1 MKKIDLHIHT
11 IVTPSDPY
19 FDYSLDT
26 LKRYVTDSNIDCIAI
41 TNHNKFDKEQF
52 IVIKEELSETV
63 VFPGIEVDLEGG
75 HILMIADNSDLEDFS
90 SRCSLVTKDIPDAKS
105 CIDYDRFIEIFEDL
119 TKYIIIPHID
129 KSPSIKKPTLHKLGD
144 SIDCGEVQ
152 SVKKFLYALNGGR
165 LPPVLFSDM
174 RSKRDL
180 EKLPVRQTYVDIG
193 ELTHSSL
200 KTALRNSDKLALTE
214 NEGNRFFQV
223 LEDGLEI
230 STGLN
235 VLLGQRSSGK
245 SHKLNEIFNSEG
257 EDRIKYIRQFELLER
272 SDSDDESKFESKLRD
287 GKKHY
292 ITEYLKEFKLV
303 VDDVKEINISQSE
316 KSAERYLESL
326 KQFAENQD
334 RHDSFS
340 STTIFSEE
348 QYKPTSLNSIEE
360 LIKSVRNILDNSN
373 YRDIIDQNIDRDSL
387 INLLKSLILEH
398 NKEYK
403 LNYQKLY
410 VNSIIRDAQAQ
421 LNVQSATAPISE
433 VDLYKIALE
442 RKSLSKF
449 ESIVSSIKTENQE
462 SIESLYGYNI
472 VARKEPYRGASDL
485 RRNNFNKGRFSDAY
499 AKYNNAYEY
508 LQELKDIDSID
519 KSLLHTFFCDINYEV
534 LNSLGYKVSGGERSE
549 FRLLQNINDAYN
561 YDMLMIDEP
570 ESSFDNVF
578 LLNKVN
584 KIIKDLSK
592 NMPVIL
598 VTHNNTVGASINPDY
613 LLYTRKDVI
622 DGNVNYNIFY
632 GHPTDK
638 VLHSLNGQTQPN
650 YDVIINCLEAGAEPY
665 KVRGDSYEAI
675 KD

>member
-152 SVKKFLYALNGGR
+152 SVKKFLYALNGGG

>member
-519 KSLLHTFFCDINYEV
+519 KSLLHTFFCNINYEV

>member
-26 LKRYVTDSNIDCIAI
+26 LKRYVSDSCIDCIAI
-41 TNHNKFDKEQF
+41 TNHNKFDKDQF
-52 IVIKEELSETV
+52 VAIREELTDTI

-75 HILMIADNSDLEDFS
+75 HILMIADNIDLENFS
-90 SRCSLVTKDIPDAKS
+90 SKCSLVTKDIPDAES
-105 CIDYDRFIEIFEDL
+105 CIDYERFIEIFEDL
-119 TKYIIIPHID
+119 NQYIIIPHID

-144 SIDCGEVQ
+144 AIDCGEVQ
-152 SVKKFLYALNGGR
+152 SVKKFLYALNGGG

-174 RSKRDL
+174 RAKRGL
-180 EKLPVRQTYVDIG
+180 ENLPIRQTYVDIG

-200 KTALRNSDKLALTE
+200 KRALRDSDKLALTE
-214 NEGNRFFQV
+214 SEGNRFFQV
-223 LEDGLEI
+223 LDDGLEI

-245 SHKLNEIFNSEG
+245 SHKLNEIFNSDSE
-257 EDRIKYIRQFELLER
+257 ERIKYIKQFELLER

-287 GKKHY
+287 GKAHY
-292 ITEYLKEFKLV
+292 ISEYLKEFKLV
-303 VDDVKEINISQSE
+303 VDDVQNINTSRSE
-316 KSAERYLESL
+316 KSVGNYLESL
-326 KQFAENQD
+326 KKFAENQD

-340 STTIFSEE
+340 STTLFSEE
-348 QYKPTSLNSIEE
+348 QYKPTSLSSIEE
-360 LIKSVRNILDNSN
+360 LIKSVRNILDNTN
-373 YRDIIDQNIDRDSL
+373 YKDIIEQNIERDSL
-387 INLLKSLILEH
+387 IKLFKALVLEH
-398 NKEYK
+398 NREFK
-403 LNYQKLY
+403 LNSQKLY
-410 VNSIIRDAQAQ
+410 VNSIIRDAQSQ

-433 VDLYKIALE
+433 VDLYQVALE
-442 RKSLSKF
+442 RKSLAKF
-449 ESIVSSIKTENQE
+449 ESIVSSIKGSSQE

-472 VARKEPYRGASDL
+472 VARKEPYKGANDL
-485 RRNNFNKGRFSDAY
+485 RRNNGNKGRFSDAFS
-499 AKYNNAYEY
+499 KYDNAYDF

-519 KSLLHTFFCDINYEV
+519 KSKLHTFFCDINYEV

-561 YDMLMIDEP
+561 YDMLLIDEP

-592 NMPVIL
+592 KMPVIL

-675 KD
+675 KN

>member
-11 IVTPSDPY
+11 IVTPSDPH

-26 LKRYVTDSNIDCIAI
+26 LKRYVSDSCIDCIAI
-41 TNHNKFDKEQF
+41 TNHNKFDKDQF
-52 IVIKEELSETV
+52 VAIQEELTDTI

-75 HILMIADNSDLEDFS
+75 HILMIADNIDLENFS
-90 SRCSLVTKDIPDAKS
+90 SKCSLVTQDIPDAES
-105 CIDYDRFIEIFEDL
+105 CIDYERFIEIFEDL
-119 TKYIIIPHID
+119 NQYIIIPHID
-129 KSPSIKKPTLHKLGD
+129 KSPPIKKPTLHKLGD
-144 SIDCGEVQ
+144 AIDCGEVQ
-152 SVKKFLYALNGGR
+152 SVKKFLYALNGGG

-174 RSKRDL
+174 RAKRGL
-180 EKLPVRQTYVDIG
+180 ENLPIRQTYVDIG

-200 KTALRNSDKLALTE
+200 KRALRDSDKLALTE
-214 NEGNRFFQV
+214 SEGNRFFQV
-223 LEDGLEI
+223 LDDGLEI

-245 SHKLNEIFNSEG
+245 SHKLNEIFNSDSE
-257 EDRIKYIRQFELLER
+257 ERIKYIKQFELLER

-287 GKKHY
+287 GKAHY
-292 ITEYLKEFKLV
+292 ISEYLKEFKLV
-303 VDDVKEINISQSE
+303 VDDVQNINTSRSE
-316 KSAERYLESL
+316 KSVGNYLESL
-326 KQFAENQD
+326 KKFAENQD

-340 STTIFSEE
+340 STTLFSEE
-348 QYKPTSLNSIEE
+348 QYKPTSLSSIEE
-360 LIKSVRNILDNSN
+360 LIKSVRNILDNTN
-373 YRDIIDQNIDRDSL
+373 YKDIIEQNIERDSL
-387 INLLKSLILEH
+387 IKLFKALVLEH
-398 NKEYK
+398 NREFK
-403 LNYQKLY
+403 LNSQKLY
-410 VNSIIRDAQAQ
+410 VNSIIRDAQSQ

-433 VDLYKIALE
+433 VDLYQVALE
-442 RKSLSKF
+442 RKSLAKF
-449 ESIVSSIKTENQE
+449 ESIVSSIKGSSQE

-472 VARKEPYRGASDL
+472 VARKEPYKGANDL
-485 RRNNFNKGRFSDAY
+485 RRNNGNKGRFSDAFS
-499 AKYNNAYEY
+499 KYDNAYDF

-519 KSLLHTFFCDINYEV
+519 KSKLHTFFCDINYEV

-561 YDMLMIDEP
+561 YDMLLIDEP

-592 NMPVIL
+592 KMPVIL

-650 YDVIINCLEAGAEPY
+650 YDVIINCLEAGPEPY
-665 KVRGDSYEAI
+665 KVRGESYEAI

>member
-26 LKRYVTDSNIDCIAI
+26 LKRYVSDSCIDCIAI
-41 TNHNKFDKEQF
+41 TNHNKFDKDQF
-52 IVIKEELSETV
+52 VAIREELTDTI

-75 HILMIADNSDLEDFS
+75 HILMIADNIDLENFS
-90 SRCSLVTKDIPDAKS
+90 SKCSLVTKDIPDAES
-105 CIDYDRFIEIFEDL
+105 CIDYERFIEIFEDL
-119 TKYIIIPHID
+119 NQYIIIPHID

-144 SIDCGEVQ
+144 AIDCGEVQ
-152 SVKKFLYALNGGR
+152 SVKKFLYALNGGG

-174 RSKRDL
+174 RAKRGL
-180 EKLPVRQTYVDIG
+180 ENLPIRQTYVDIG

-200 KTALRNSDKLALTE
+200 KRALRDSDKLALTE
-214 NEGNRFFQV
+214 SEGNRFFQV
-223 LEDGLEI
+223 LDDGLEI

-245 SHKLNEIFNSEG
+245 SHKLNEIFNSDSE
-257 EDRIKYIRQFELLER
+257 ERIKYIKQFELLER

-287 GKKHY
+287 GKAHY
-292 ITEYLKEFKLV
+292 ISEYLKEFKLV
-303 VDDVKEINISQSE
+303 VDDVQNINTSRSE
-316 KSAERYLESL
+316 KSVGNYLESL
-326 KQFAENQD
+326 KKFAENQD

-340 STTIFSEE
+340 STTLFSEE
-348 QYKPTSLNSIEE
+348 QYKPTSLSSIEE
-360 LIKSVRNILDNSN
+360 LIKSVRNILDNTN
-373 YRDIIDQNIDRDSL
+373 YKDIIEQNIERDSL
-387 INLLKSLILEH
+387 IKLFKALVLEH
-398 NKEYK
+398 NREFK
-403 LNYQKLY
+403 LNSQKLY
-410 VNSIIRDAQAQ
+410 VNSIIRDAQSQ

-433 VDLYKIALE
+433 VDLYQVALE
-442 RKSLSKF
+442 RKSLAKF
-449 ESIVSSIKTENQE
+449 ESIVSSIKGSSQE

-472 VARKEPYRGASDL
+472 VARKEPYKGANDL
-485 RRNNFNKGRFSDAY
+485 RRNNGNKGRFSDAFS
-499 AKYNNAYEY
+499 KYDNAYDF

-519 KSLLHTFFCDINYEV
+519 KSKLHTFFCDINYEV

-561 YDMLMIDEP
+561 YDMLLIDEP

-592 NMPVIL
+592 KMPVIL

-622 DGNVNYNIFY
+622 GGNVNYNIFY

-675 KD
+675 KN